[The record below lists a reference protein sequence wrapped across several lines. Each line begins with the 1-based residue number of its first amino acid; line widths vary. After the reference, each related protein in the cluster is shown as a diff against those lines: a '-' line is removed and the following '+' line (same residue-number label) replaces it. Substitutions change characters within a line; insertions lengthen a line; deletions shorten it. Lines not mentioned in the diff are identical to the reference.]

1 MKRVLNRLNQLN
13 LVLCSLVIIT
23 LMSGMVIAE
32 DTTTGATGADVSKG
46 QQLID
51 SIKNTPENPLDR
63 TVTIPDYLKTPASII
78 FGVSENISLEVLII
92 LLMVWIIFFVIM
104 VNILKLVP
112 LFDKEWTAL
121 LGAFALA
128 TLMGL
133 TGAIKFAAEF
143 FLGIGNLFEFLG
155 RWSPGAIIFA
165 LVLVA
170 AIFAVVSKILGI
182 FRGMKREADIEKAK
196 SKGAEIGAQL
206 GFMKSMGNMFDFT
219 NTTMHSAGSSTGRRV
234 GSSISKLK
242 SMRS

>member
-1 MKRVLNRLNQLN
+1 MKRLFNVL
-13 LVLCSLVIIT
+13 LCCLLISA
-23 LMSGMVIAE
+23 LMGMLISGVYAAE
-32 DTTTGATGADVSKG
+32 DADVGAGTDADAAAGTDADATSETGAVSKG

-51 SIKNTPENPLDR
+51 EIKNAPENPLDK
-63 TVTIPDYLKTPASII
+63 TVSIPEYLRIPAGII

-92 LLMVWIIFFVIM
+92 LLMVWVIFFVIVLNVLKVIPSPM
-104 VNILKLVP
+104 NIGSTP
-112 LFDKEWTAL
+112 LFENEWTAL

-143 FLGIGNLFEFLG
+143 FLGVGNLFEFLG

-196 SKGAEIGAQL
+196 NKGADIGA
-206 GFMKSMGNMFDFT
+206 
-219 NTTMHSAGSSTGRRV
+219 
-234 GSSISKLK
+234 
-242 SMRS
+242 